1 MADRRLIPLIVG
13 MAFVVGGVPVAHG
26 QDPWV
31 SVAKSDRTELF
42 VRPASLKR
50 EGAWLSIRTKQNFVE
65 PQPSAKKGKT
75 FLSARNEYRID
86 CAFQKIAYREMRAY
100 EGLDLQGAVVQK
112 AKSGDKN
119 LKWLDAREG
128 TVFGE
133 LLEYACDN
141 APPAPAA
148 AS

>member
-13 MAFVVGGVPVAHG
+13 MASVVAGLPVAHG
-26 QDPWV
+26 QEPWV
-31 SVAKSDRTELF
+31 SVAESDSTELF
-42 VRPASLKR
+42 VRPSTLKWD
-50 EGAWLSIRTKQNFVE
+50 GDWLSIRTKQNFVE

-100 EGLDLQGAVVQK
+100 EGLDLQGALVQK
-112 AKSGDKN
+112 AKSGEKN

-141 APPAPAA
+141 APPAPGA

>member
-1 MADRRLIPLIVG
+1 MADRRVIPLIVG
-13 MAFVVGGVPVAHG
+13 MAFVAAGLPVAHG
-26 QDPWV
+26 QDQWV
-31 SVAKSDRTELF
+31 SIAKSDRSELF
-42 VRPASLKR
+42 VRPSTLKWD
-50 EGAWLSIRTKQNFVE
+50 GDWLSIRSKQNFVE

-86 CAFQKIAYREMRAY
+86 CAFQKVAYREMRAY
-100 EGLDLQGAVVQK
+100 EGLDLQGALVQK
-112 AKSGDKN
+112 AKSGEKN